1 MLKRDSLVP
10 FLIFSVCFL
19 HSCETPQPVSENIP
33 GINADAS
40 SPIYTTYAAA
50 RDRSAFVLDE
60 GYEFVFNDDETSPV
74 FTSDTGG
81 EIGFSFATKDSWIYK
96 TGDYAQKP
104 VIYSSFPDEVNFS
117 FSPVDGIEVKS
128 KFLVYSSVSAVLEST
143 FTNNTDST
151 VSIDYIPFV
160 QGNSRLFNGYWVE
173 DGVLHFNHEE
183 FPDTWTVGHK
193 VPFTDSLQN
202 LFKMSAEP
210 DRFGAFSSFSE
221 EGSYLPWKVFPDK
234 KPVKEVNGRLYNE
247 DGQRVMTQLPKVR
260 LQAYVDNDTKH
271 LLTESSPVF
280 GSLQGALN
288 SDGYFRMEL
297 SQLPGTGRAA
307 QYTLTA
313 VDETL
318 GIVAQRT
325 DSIPSARSQF
335 SGSLRPSD
343 IKLPAAPQRFEVIMQ
358 EKKRAAL
365 SWSKPS
371 DGSQVIIYRKKE
383 NDSYY
388 TQFTRPLSTTNLM
401 VQLPTDDLYC
411 FIAVG
416 AGAGGEIGMHTRERT
431 TLPGSSLKQAIALN
445 DWKNDSLKYFK
456 IAAYSK
462 SITLPPGQSTSIRV
476 ARSVAPM
483 KEKTAWKEAEKLLDK
498 DFTLEMGGRL
508 AYLESMPELPGLSAD
523 QQLLYLSG
531 WNMMQQVFYP
541 AEGKSSYPYYVFS
554 REPVW
559 GWGHGGQ
566 VFHESLT
573 MLALVLQ
580 DPELAMNSQRVF
592 KERQYENGY
601 INYRTGG
608 YLDEIIEHEGELTSS
623 APWYAWINW
632 EVYKITQDKA
642 FLAEMYESSKRFY
655 EFYVSNRDKDG
666 DGLCEWG
673 GHAILESVRDAD
685 VAVWD
690 EVGWPANFEAVDLNS
705 MLVMEAKSLEQMA
718 AALGKTDEA
727 ARWKAD
733 HEQRAVLING
743 TFWDETT
750 GFYYNADKADNDF
763 TFEKT
768 DDLKR
773 MEIIGFLPMWAGIA
787 SKEQADRLVEHL
799 TNPDKFWRP
808 YGVPSLV
815 ADDPF
820 YNDKGYWNGPVW
832 VEWDYLIQRG
842 LQNYGYDAEAKE
854 LVDRV
859 SASMIYQLKENHNL
873 WEFYSPDEPWAGYHR
888 TYIWAG
894 IVNRM
899 MWDVYSPTSQESKKL
914 WER

>member
-10 FLIFSVCFL
+10 FLILSVCFL
-19 HSCETPQPVSENIP
+19 HSCERPTPVSENIP
-33 GINADAS
+33 SIDADAS
-40 SPIYTTYAAA
+40 APLYTTYAAA
-50 RDRSAFVLDE
+50 RDRSHFVLDE
-60 GYEFVFNDDETSPV
+60 GYEFVFNEDGSAPV

-81 EIGFSFATKDSWIYK
+81 EIGFSFRIGEKWLFK
-96 TGDYAQKP
+96 TGDYFKTP
-104 VIYSSFPDEVNFS
+104 IIHSSFPDEVNFS
-117 FSPVDGIEVKS
+117 FSPIEGIRVKS
-128 KFLVYSSVSAVLEST
+128 KFLVYSSVSAVLESN
-143 FTNNTDST
+143 FTNDTDSAI
-151 VSIDYIPFV
+151 SFDYIPFV
-160 QGNSRLFNGYWVE
+160 HGNSRLFNGYSME
-173 DGVLHFNHEE
+173 DGAHYFNHEE

-193 VPFTDSLQN
+193 VPFADSLKN
-202 LFKMSAEP
+202 IFKMSVEP
-210 DRFGAFSSFSE
+210 DQFGAFSSFAE
-221 EGSYLPWKVFPDK
+221 EGSYLPWQVLPGKEPMR
-234 KPVKEVNGRLYNE
+234 EVNGRLYNE
-247 DGQRVMTQLPKVR
+247 GGQRVMTQLPNVR
-260 LQAYVDNDTKH
+260 IQAYIDNDTRH

-280 GSLQGALN
+280 GSLQGTLN

-297 SQLPGTGRAA
+297 SQLPGAGGAIR
-307 QYTLTA
+307 YTLTA
-313 VDETL
+313 IDEML

-325 DSIPSARSQF
+325 DSIPSASQF
-335 SGSLRPSD
+335 SGSLRPAD
-343 IKLPAAPQRFEVIMQ
+343 IKLPAAPQRFEVVMQ
-358 EKKRAAL
+358 EKNRAAL

-383 NDSYY
+383 KDAYY
-388 TQFTRPLSTTNLM
+388 TQFTKPLSNTNLM

-416 AGAGGEIGMHTRERT
+416 AGAGGEIGMHTRERN
-431 TLPGSSLKQAIALN
+431 TLPDSSLKRAVTSN

-456 IAAYSK
+456 IVAYSK
-462 SITLPPGQSTSIRV
+462 SITLAPGESTSIRIV
-476 ARSVAPM
+476 RSVAPLV
-483 KEKTAWKEAEKLLDK
+483 EKATWEEAEKLLDGG
-498 DFTLEMGGRL
+498 FSLEMGDRET
-508 AYLESMPELPGLSAD
+508 YLNSIPSLPGLTAD

-541 AEGKSSYPYYVFS
+541 AEGESSYPYYVFS

-573 MLALVLQ
+573 MLALALQ
-580 DPELAMNSQRVF
+580 DPELAMSSQRVF

-632 EVYKITQDKA
+632 EVYKITQDKG
-642 FLAEMYESSKRFY
+642 FLEEMYESSKRFY

-718 AALGKTDEA
+718 AALGKADEA

-733 HEQRAVLING
+733 HEQRTRLINT

-750 GFYYNADKADNDF
+750 GYYYNADKADNDF
-763 TFEKT
+763 SFEKA

-787 SKEQADRLVEHL
+787 SKEQAALLVEHL

-808 YGVPSLV
+808 YGVPSLA

-842 LQNYGYDAEAKE
+842 LLNYGYDAEAKE

-873 WEFYSPDEPWAGYHR
+873 WEFYSPDTPWAGYHR

-899 MWDVYSPTSQESKKL
+899 MWDVYSLQ
-914 WER
+914 